1 VTTVPADRALPPREP
16 LLEAVTEA
24 LEPSLYPE
32 KLAHDETS
40 DYTDQRHEG
49 IAVLQILVNDSGQL
63 LTG

>member
-1 VTTVPADRALPPREP
+1 VTKAPADLALPPREP

-32 KLAHDETS
+32 KLAHAETS

-49 IAVLQILVNDSGQL
+49 VAVLQILVNNSGQL